1 MTQLNVILVFV
12 VVTWL
17 GVLLLDWNHGYK
29 DIVTG
34 ETICGFLIGATAL
47 GFLIIYFL

>member
-17 GVLLLDWNHGYK
+17 GAFISLEPWIQNV
-29 DIVTG
+29 VTG
-34 ETICGFLIGATAL
+34 ETICGFLIGRQR
-47 GFLIIYFL
+47 